1 MRAVIVDI
9 RKNTAAMLSDDGS
22 IIKVRN
28 RNYSIG
34 QEVDAG
40 MTTKIMSIK
49 ATIALAAASLLFS
62 IGLGTSSYYLP
73 TKYVSMD
80 INPSVEYSVNMFN
93 RVIDAEGVN
102 EDGIRLLE
110 QLNIKDLKNKR
121 IEEALNMTI
130 EEAVVEGYL
139 SGEDAGV
146 MISTAAQNSNNAI
159 ELAAKLQE
167 SVKAAVEKNNSSAI
181 VYGEA
186 VGLERVE
193 EARELGVTPGKL
205 VLVEKLIES
214 SDDPEN
220 INKQEWLEMSV
231 KDIVA
236 KTNENKGNNKPEDT
250 PGKPEETPGQD
261 NKPEDTP
268 GKPEETP
275 GQENKPEDTPGKPE
289 ETPEQEN
296 KPEDTPGKPEET
308 PGQEN
313 KPEDTPGKPE
323 ETPGQENKPEDTP
336 GKPEETPGQENK
348 PKEIPDVEDQEDEQ
362 EIEETEEEI
371 ESEEDEDMSESGK
384 PDNTPGGPED
394 TPGQSKPGK

>member
-139 SGEDAGV
+139 SGEDAG
-146 MISTAAQNSNNAI
+146 
-159 ELAAKLQE
+159 L
-167 SVKAAVEKNNSSAI
+167 
-181 VYGEA
+181 
-186 VGLERVE
+186 
-193 EARELGVTPGKL
+193 
-205 VLVEKLIES
+205 
-214 SDDPEN
+214 
-220 INKQEWLEMSV
+220 
-231 KDIVA
+231 
-236 KTNENKGNNKPEDT
+236 
-250 PGKPEETPGQD
+250 
-261 NKPEDTP
+261 
-268 GKPEETP
+268 
-275 GQENKPEDTPGKPE
+275 
-289 ETPEQEN
+289 
-296 KPEDTPGKPEET
+296 
-308 PGQEN
+308 
-313 KPEDTPGKPE
+313 
-323 ETPGQENKPEDTP
+323 
-336 GKPEETPGQENK
+336 
-348 PKEIPDVEDQEDEQ
+348 
-362 EIEETEEEI
+362 
-371 ESEEDEDMSESGK
+371 
-384 PDNTPGGPED
+384 
-394 TPGQSKPGK
+394 

>member
-1 MRAVIVDI
+1 MRAIIVDI

-49 ATIALAAASLLFS
+49 ATIAIAAASLLFS

-93 RVIDAEGVN
+93 RVIDAKGVN

-130 EEAVVEGYL
+130 EEAVTEGYL

-146 MISTAAQNSNNAI
+146 MIATAAQNSNNAT

-167 SVKAAVEKNNSSAI
+167 SEQAAVEKSNTSAV

-186 VGLERVE
+186 VGLERVK
-193 EARELGVTPGKL
+193 EAEELGVTPGKL

-214 SDDPEN
+214 SDDPES
-220 INKQEWLEMSV
+220 INKQDWLEMPV

-236 KTNENKGNNKPEDT
+236 KTNENKDN
-250 PGKPEETPGQD
+250 

-289 ETPEQEN
+289 ETPN
-296 KPEDTPGKPEET
+296 AD
-308 PGQEN
+308 
-313 KPEDTPGKPE
+313 DL
-323 ETPGQENKPEDTP
+323 
-336 GKPEETPGQENK
+336 
-348 PKEIPDVEDQEDEQ
+348 EDEQ

-384 PDNTPGGPED
+384 PDNTPGGPEE
-394 TPGQSKPGK
+394 TPGQGKSGRG